1 MIIIS
6 RKIGEV
12 SYAPKIPQEK
22 IDAAW
27 EHIFRAYIKK
37 HPEVLD
43 RLFEDDKENHLSI
56 P

>member
-6 RKIGEV
+6 RKTGEV
-12 SYAPKIPQEK
+12 LYAPEIPQEK

-27 EHIFRAYIKK
+27 KRIFRAYIKK

-43 RLFEDDKENHLSI
+43 ILLEDDKENHLSI